1 MRSGDQTITA
11 NLREPPTSNPPI
23 ARTYC
28 IKLNDIFSD
37 TKTQQTKVLKMY
49 FYESWPD
56 FGIPENSQILI
67 DMILQI
73 QEQNFNRIVVHCS
86 AGVGRTGTFLAL
98 NRLIYNVKHKSKTID
113 IFGTVLSLRNDRRMM
128 VSLKT

>member
-1 MRSGDQTITA
+1 
-11 NLREPPTSNPPI
+11 
-23 ARTYC
+23 
-28 IKLNDIFSD
+28 
-37 TKTQQTKVLKMY
+37 MY

-67 DMILQI
+67 DMILNI

-128 VSLKT
+128 VSLQMRL

>member
-1 MRSGDQTITA
+1 
-11 NLREPPTSNPPI
+11 
-23 ARTYC
+23 
-28 IKLNDIFSD
+28 
-37 TKTQQTKVLKMY
+37 MY

-67 DMILQI
+67 DMILNI

-128 VSLKT
+128 VSLQIKL

>member
-1 MRSGDQTITA
+1 MF
-11 NLREPPTSNPPI
+11 
-23 ARTYC
+23 YW
-28 IKLNDIFSD
+28 IFSD
-37 TKTQQTKVLKMY
+37 SKTQQTKVLKMY

-67 DMILQI
+67 DMILNI

-128 VSLKT
+128 VSLKTWL

>member
-1 MRSGDQTITA
+1 
-11 NLREPPTSNPPI
+11 
-23 ARTYC
+23 
-28 IKLNDIFSD
+28 
-37 TKTQQTKVLKMY
+37 MY

-67 DMILQI
+67 DMILKI

-128 VSLKT
+128 VSLTKL

>member
-1 MRSGDQTITA
+1 
-11 NLREPPTSNPPI
+11 
-23 ARTYC
+23 
-28 IKLNDIFSD
+28 
-37 TKTQQTKVLKMY
+37 MY

-67 DMILQI
+67 DMILNI

-128 VSLKT
+128 VSLQMKLS

>member
-1 MRSGDQTITA
+1 M
-11 NLREPPTSNPPI
+11 
-23 ARTYC
+23 
-28 IKLNDIFSD
+28 
-37 TKTQQTKVLKMY
+37 LKMY

-67 DMILQI
+67 DMILNI

-128 VSLKT
+128 VSLQMRLLMIIVY

>member
-1 MRSGDQTITA
+1 
-11 NLREPPTSNPPI
+11 
-23 ARTYC
+23 
-28 IKLNDIFSD
+28 
-37 TKTQQTKVLKMY
+37 MY

-67 DMILQI
+67 DMILNI

-128 VSLKT
+128 VSLQT